1 MSDGDGSLAVYVGE
15 HACRALDGILRVGA
29 ELPVEIVHGTRTS
42 LRRLRAAVRTVPG
55 AVPDAAA
62 ADAALQALALPLG
75 EVRDADVLA
84 ALLASEAE
92 DLEPGPARS
101 AAQALLEDEL
111 RSRRR
116 DALAAV
122 EAAAGTGAWREG
134 AALLEAWCRTPPSL
148 PVPAAEEVLDRAE
161 RKVVRRLETSG
172 GQPSRLHAARKAA
185 KRWRYAAEL
194 LAAAPDD
201 APSHEHIEA
210 ARVRAE
216 AMQDLLGGVQD
227 LEIAHGL
234 LTELVTAADD
244 GSPAR
249 TGLEQLRTRLSARQR
264 ELIARAVASS

>member
-15 HACRALDGILRVGA
+15 HSCRALDGISRIGA

-75 EVRDADVLA
+75 VVRDADVLA

-92 DLEPGPARS
+92 DLEPAPARS

-116 DALAAV
+116 DALAAL

-172 GQPSRLHAARKAA
+172 GEPSRLHAARKAA

>member
-1 MSDGDGSLAVYVGE
+1 MSAEDGALAVYVGE

-42 LRRLRAAVRTVPG
+42 LRRLRAAVRTVPS

-84 ALLASEAE
+84 ELLAPAVEG
-92 DLEPGPARS
+92 LEPGPAR
-101 AAQALLEDEL
+101 AEAQAVLEGVL
-111 RSRRR
+111 RSLRR
-116 DALAAV
+116 DALAAM
-122 EAAAGTGAWREG
+122 EAAAGTEAWREG
-134 AALLEAWCRTPPSL
+134 ATLLEAWCRTPPSL

-161 RKVVRRLETSG
+161 REVVRRLRVSG
-172 GQPSRLHAARKAA
+172 GEPSRLHAARKAA

-194 LAAAPDD
+194 LAAGPDD
-201 APSHEHIEA
+201 APSREHIEA

-216 AMQDLLGGVQD
+216 AMQELLGQVQD
-227 LEIAHGL
+227 LEIARSL

-249 TGLEQLRTRLSARQR
+249 TGLEQLRARLSARQR
-264 ELIARAVASS
+264 ELIARAVAAG